1 MIISERM
8 NQALNQQ
15 VGNEFSA
22 SLQYVAIAAYF
33 DTESLPELA
42 AHFYRQAGDERDHAM
57 RLVRYVVSA
66 GGRVDLSA
74 IPEAR
79 SRFGT
84 AEEAVRRALEGGTE
98 VTRQINPLV
107 DLAIQETDHITHN
120 ALQWFV
126 TEQLE
131 ELAGAETLLRM
142 EQRAGETGLLHVEE
156 YLARG
161 SLSTPVEAKA
171 GR

>member
-1 MIISERM
+1 MIISEQM

-15 VGNEFSA
+15 MGNEFSA

-33 DTESLPELA
+33 DTEGLPELA
-42 AHFYRQAGDERDHAM
+42 AHFYRQAADERDHAM
-57 RLVRYVVSA
+57 RCVRYVVSA
-66 GGRVDLSA
+66 GGRVDIPA

-84 AEEAVRRALEGGTE
+84 AEEALRRALDGETE
-98 VTRQINPLV
+98 VTRQINALV
-107 DLAIQETDHITHN
+107 DLAIRETDHITHN

-131 ELAGAETLLRM
+131 ELASMETLLRM
-142 EQRAGETGLLHVEE
+142 VQRAGESGLLHVEE
-156 YLARG
+156 YLARRSSSPPG
-161 SLSTPVEAKA
+161 APAEA
-171 GR
+171 G